1 MSGPYDNHA
10 RQQLNS
16 KTQPQAKFWGSYND
30 IGGRTMSLNTGNINL
45 FHNRNNGIAF
55 NDIDV
60 IYVPPNWKVRA
71 DGCGERRHCNPGERV
86 GDFDGL
92 GSQNGTT
99 GIYYNFRMGNLGIN
113 DIDEIWVTQKD
124 DVDETNPS
132 ATVPYT
138 WDRFKLK
145 CCTGA
150 IEEGKCG
157 IHVAGTSGNDCDE
170 VVGTCLGSDL
180 KGPYGSKPSYKT
192 QYCTKYAKSND
203 SVGDLIKRT
212 WCNNN
217 PDDPW
222 CSCMNLTKT
231 PEYLK
236 WQKLMTE
243 RYPEIPVSVLMYGGK
258 DGTNPCRDNMDYDM
272 SEIFIPS
279 GVLASKGQLPRSY
292 NISTLEISGDNNV
305 LSNVNM
311 SQNVTNNAPVIA
323 DSGTS
328 ALSNMLSFITKP
340 AEALGSTYGLSAD
353 TVHKI
358 LILIAI
364 VLFGTAGYYMFMDED
379 PPMVNPYPY
388 PYPQPY
394 PQPVR

>member
-138 WDRFKLK
+138 W
-145 CCTGA
+145 
-150 IEEGKCG
+150 I
-157 IHVAGTSGNDCDE
+157 
-170 VVGTCLGSDL
+170 DL
-180 KGPYGSKPSYKT
+180 
-192 QYCTKYAKSND
+192 N
-203 SVGDLIKRT
+203 
-212 WCNNN
+212 
-217 PDDPW
+217 
-222 CSCMNLTKT
+222 
-231 PEYLK
+231 
-236 WQKLMTE
+236 
-243 RYPEIPVSVLMYGGK
+243 
-258 DGTNPCRDNMDYDM
+258 
-272 SEIFIPS
+272 
-279 GVLASKGQLPRSY
+279 
-292 NISTLEISGDNNV
+292 
-305 LSNVNM
+305 
-311 SQNVTNNAPVIA
+311 
-323 DSGTS
+323 
-328 ALSNMLSFITKP
+328 
-340 AEALGSTYGLSAD
+340 
-353 TVHKI
+353 
-358 LILIAI
+358 
-364 VLFGTAGYYMFMDED
+364 
-379 PPMVNPYPY
+379 
-388 PYPQPY
+388 
-394 PQPVR
+394 